1 MPKFDTNTPRIP
13 VVVHG
18 IELQAPALFKE
29 GDALPSSIAKYLN
42 QQIATDVA
50 KPLPSRLKAGTLK
63 LKDSKGADL
72 PVPGENEAASDEF
85 KSALQ
90 AAYDERFGAF
100 EPGESNRIG
109 VVTVDPVTKLAREF
123 AEPKVTEIL
132 TKQGYKVADAKK
144 VKQDNGRTLWSNLI
158 DQFVEAN
165 PWTRTLAQQQIDAY
179 NAAAAQAAGEFDLS
193 ALKAQPAASTEPGE
207 AGDSTEAGDGSD
219 TLTGGEVEPDVVAD
233 PESVADLQNGGG
245 TE

>member
-1 MPKFDTNTPRIP
+1 
-13 VVVHG
+13 
-18 IELQAPALFKE
+18 
-29 GDALPSSIAKYLN
+29 
-42 QQIATDVA
+42 
-50 KPLPSRLKAGTLK
+50 
-63 LKDSKGADL
+63 
-72 PVPGENEAASDEF
+72 
-85 KSALQ
+85 
-90 AAYDERFGAF
+90 
-100 EPGESNRIG
+100 